1 MQLLSRLVIKV
12 RFTEKCE
19 NRSAALGWPSSTAME
34 TDTGLE
40 AEASSNS
47 SNALV
52 SSQAGPSP
60 DLASFSPPLLHSPGG
75 GETPTPKRGRRV
87 GVYFVNVVLF

>member
-1 MQLLSRLVIKV
+1 
-12 RFTEKCE
+12 
-19 NRSAALGWPSSTAME
+19 ME

-47 SNALV
+47 TNACV

-60 DLASFSPPLLHSPGG
+60 ELALFSTRFLHSLGA
-75 GETPTPKRGRRV
+75 EEATIQNRGLHM
-87 GVYFVNVVLF
+87 GVYFVNAIFLRALCTCRSG